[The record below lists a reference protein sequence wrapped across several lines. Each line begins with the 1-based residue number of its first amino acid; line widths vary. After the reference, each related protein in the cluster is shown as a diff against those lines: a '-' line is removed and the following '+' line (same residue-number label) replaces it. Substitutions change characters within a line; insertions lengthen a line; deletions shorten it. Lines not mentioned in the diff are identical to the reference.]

1 MPSDRNWF
9 ESPTEGRLDIDEM
22 FRSILAYVEQDP
34 EQAYQLIVGSDSH
47 TRHETYFVTA
57 VVIHRMGKGARYYFS
72 RSRHRAIRSLRQK
85 VLFETSLSLQV
96 AARLTELLEASK
108 VADLDVEI
116 HVDVGQQGE
125 TRTLIREIVGMV
137 TGSGYRARIKPD
149 SFGASSVAD
158 KFTK

>member
-57 VVIHRMGKGARYYFS
+57 VVIHRMSKGARYYFS

>member
-1 MPSDRNWF
+1 MPTDANWF
-9 ESPTEGRLDIDEM
+9 ESPSEGRLSIDEM
-22 FRSILAYVEQDP
+22 FWSILAYVQEDP
-34 EQAYQLIVGSDSH
+34 DRAYQLIVGSDSH

-57 VVIHRMGKGARYYFS
+57 VVIHRMGKGGRYYFS

-96 AARLTELLEASK
+96 AARLTELLEASN

-125 TRTLIREIVGMV
+125 TRALIREIVGMV
-137 TGSGYRARIKPD
+137 TGSGYRARIKPE

>member
-47 TRHETYFVTA
+47 TRHQTYFVTA

>member
-9 ESPTEGRLDIDEM
+9 ESPTEGRLDIDGM
-22 FRSILAYVEQDP
+22 FRSILAYVEEDP

-96 AARLTELLEASK
+96 AARLTELLEASN

>member
-1 MPSDRNWF
+1 MWF
-9 ESPTEGRLDIDEM
+9 ESPTEGRLTMEQM
-22 FRSILAYVEQDP
+22 FGSILAYVQEDP
-34 EQAYQLIVGSDSH
+34 THRYQLIVGSDSH

-57 VVIHRMGKGARYYFS
+57 VVIHRVGKGGRYFFS
-72 RSRHRAIRSLRQK
+72 RSRRRPIRSLRQK

-96 AARLTELLEASK
+96 AARLTELLDAAN
-108 VADLDVEI
+108 ADLDVEI
-116 HVDVGQQGE
+116 HIDVGQQGE
-125 TRTLIREIVGMV
+125 TRALIREIVGMV